1 MKIIGILIDNK
12 FLAVAALP
20 TFRAHKSLTYHKSIN
35 ISHCLSSLPHTSV
48 LQQSQKGRWFHIRK
62 LDFRRGRSHPTVEH
76 GIKHR
81 APHSQNEP
89 DNNDSQ
95 QQQTV
100 TLRLAAL
107 LMQCEQANIFERSRA
122 SLSSQLTYARVSS
135 EPPFLCPL
143 KNERH

>member
-1 MKIIGILIDNK
+1 MGMLIDK
-12 FLAVAALP
+12 KYLAVAALP
-20 TFRAHKSLTYHKSIN
+20 TFRASVY
-35 ISHCLSSLPHTSV
+35 ISHCLPSFPHTTV
-48 LQQSQKGRWFHIRK
+48 LQQSQKGRRFHIRK
-62 LDFRRGRSHPTVEH
+62 LDFRRGRRHPTVEH

-81 APHSQNEP
+81 APHSQNKP
-89 DNNDSQ
+89 DNNESQ

-107 LMQCEQANIFERSRA
+107 LMQCEQANIFERSFA
-122 SLSSQLTYARVSS
+122 GLSPQLTYAQVSS